1 MPASR
6 LNRNNA
12 DQANRIPSDRALE
25 GGFTLVEVMVVTVV
39 FIMLMISAFGTL
51 YVDDKGSRHQAEN
64 STALEIVQG
73 RLEWFRGLPYDYPSA
88 TFSNASYSITTNMT
102 ITLDNSGSTN
112 LLQALVSTTV
122 APFQVGTNVVGHLI
136 TSSITLNT
144 SKSPRTIQLQSFVNP
159 FSSIQ

>member
-1 MPASR
+1 MLASR

-12 DQANRIPSDRALE
+12 DQANRIPPDHALE

-39 FIMLMISAFGTL
+39 FIMLMVSAFGTL

-88 TFSNASYSITTNMT
+88 IFSNASYSVTSNMA
-102 ITLDNSGSTN
+102 ITLDSSGSTT
-112 LLQALVSTTV
+112 LLQTAV
-122 APFQVGTNVVGHLI
+122 
-136 TSSITLNT
+136 
-144 SKSPRTIQLQSFVNP
+144 
-159 FSSIQ
+159 